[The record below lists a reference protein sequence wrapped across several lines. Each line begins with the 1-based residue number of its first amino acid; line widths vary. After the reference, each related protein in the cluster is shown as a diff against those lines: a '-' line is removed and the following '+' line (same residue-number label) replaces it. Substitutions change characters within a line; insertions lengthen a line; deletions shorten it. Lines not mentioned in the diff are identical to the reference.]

1 LTNRECF
8 LKIEYTEYSELKPG
22 RRVDKMGKMRIIAS
36 IVLLSMVFTSCSPK
50 DSSKSTDAAVAE
62 SKKTKEKVAQLV
74 KEMSLEEK
82 AGQMIQGSRESV
94 TAAEVEELGLGSVL
108 SGGGSY
114 PGSNTIEDWS
124 GMMLNLQNAAM
135 KTKHHIPILYGLDAV
150 HGLGLVK
157 GAVVFPHNIGIGAA
171 NNPELTYQM
180 GAAVAEEMKLIK
192 TLWNFSPC
200 VAVSADPR
208 WGRTYECYSS
218 DPKIVSSMAEAFFKG
233 QSEHGVTDTAK
244 HYVADGGT
252 LFGTGVDGLV
262 DQGNAAIT
270 DEQLRA
276 VYMPPYETLVKAGVQ
291 VVMASYSSV
300 NGVKMNENKNLLTDV
315 LKGELGFKGFVI
327 SDWEAIKQL
336 DASSYEEKV
345 ALSVNAGV
353 DMLMEPENFEEAR
366 NAIVNDVNIGSIPI
380 ARVDDAVS
388 RILTVKYNMGL
399 FEDPYME
406 KLNHE
411 VTELGSEKYRA
422 VAKQL
427 VEQSLVLL
435 KNDKNVLPLKKG
447 QKIFVTGPAA
457 DDMGMQCGGWGLEW
471 VGQLDEGNGKV
482 TDGTTILE
490 GIKEYAAKYGLEV
503 ITDEKRAQEAD
514 VVILATGEVP
524 YAEYYGD
531 TEDLS
536 ITGDKAHPDNEKY
549 IEYAKSLN
557 KPVVS
562 LIVAGR
568 NVLINGYMD
577 NWDSIVMCYL
587 PGSEGEGI
595 ASVLFGETNFS
606 GKLPMPYYKSVSDI
620 GNKNADL
627 LFDKGY
633 GLDTKTKN

>member
-1 LTNRECF
+1 
-8 LKIEYTEYSELKPG
+8 
-22 RRVDKMGKMRIIAS
+22 MGKMRVAAS
-36 IVLLSMVFTSCSPK
+36 IVLLSMVFTSCTPK
-50 DSSKSTDAAVAE
+50 NSANSTE
-62 SKKTKEKVAQLV
+62 EKVAQLL

-82 AGQMIQGSRESV
+82 AGQMIQAARESV
-94 TAAEVEELGLGSVL
+94 TADQVEKLGLGSVL

-124 GMMLNLQNAAM
+124 SMMLNLQNAAM
-135 KTKHHIPILYGLDAV
+135 NTKHHIPILYGLDAV

-200 VAVSADPR
+200 VAVSTDPR
-208 WGRTYECYSS
+208 WGRTYESYSS
-218 DPKIVSSMAEAFFKG
+218 DPKIVSSLAAAFVKG
-233 QSEHGVTDTAK
+233 QAEHGVADTAK

-270 DEQLRA
+270 EEQLRA
-276 VYMPPYETLVKAGVQ
+276 IHLLPYETLVKSGVQ
-291 VVMASYSSV
+291 VIMASYSSV
-300 NGVKMNENKNLLTDV
+300 NGVKMSENKYLLTDV

-327 SDWEAIKQL
+327 SDWEAIDQL
-336 DASSYEEKV
+336 DGSSYEEKV
-345 ALSVNAGV
+345 AVSVNAGV
-353 DMLMEPENFEEAR
+353 DMLMEPDNYEKAR
-366 NAIVNDVNIGSIPI
+366 NAIINDVNGGSIPI
-380 ARVDDAVS
+380 ERVDDAVS
-388 RILTVKYNMGL
+388 RILNVKYNMGL
-399 FEDPYME
+399 FDDPYME
-406 KLNHE
+406 KLNHD

-422 VAKQL
+422 IAKQL

-447 QKIFVTGPAA
+447 QKVFVTGPAA

-471 VGQLDEGNGKV
+471 EGQLDQSNGKV
-482 TDGTTILE
+482 TKGTTILE
-490 GIKEYAAKYGLEV
+490 GLKEYADKYGLEI

-514 VVILATGEVP
+514 VVVLAIGELP
-524 YAEYYGD
+524 YVEYYGD

-536 ITGDKAHPDNEKY
+536 ITGAKAHPDNKKY

-557 KPVVS
+557 KPVVT
-562 LIVAGR
+562 LLVAGR

-577 NWDSIVMCYL
+577 NWDSILMCYL
-587 PGSEGEGI
+587 PGSEGDGI

-606 GKLPMPYYKSVSDI
+606 GKLPMPYYKSVSGI

-633 GLDTKTKN
+633 GLEYTVITP